1 MTARRSGLPRLSPSL
16 GPRRQRHPR
25 KCSITRLG
33 PPGLRMCH
41 RVAQE
46 PAAAV
51 PPRQVPVIRSNSE
64 AHAWLKLKKR
74 GRKLALR
81 VLTFP
86 TFRQHVSPREIQSF
100 VVLRIE
106 CSAFRHED
114 PGMFQE
120 TRNQKPVVISF
131 KVLNPNRQMNRR
143 STVGFSPCGGAATG
157 QGRYVNSATVRCP
170 QDGRGRRHLG
180 ARRLQR
186 ERGRRRGHGEARRD
200 LISARLERL
209 HQALDVAS
217 ETGQIPAVRLERVAA
232 LVIEDPKLR

>member
-1 MTARRSGLPRLSPSL
+1 M
-16 GPRRQRHPR
+16 
-25 KCSITRLG
+25 
-33 PPGLRMCH
+33 
-41 RVAQE
+41 
-46 PAAAV
+46 
-51 PPRQVPVIRSNSE
+51 PPRQVPAIRSDSE
-64 AHAWLKLKKR
+64 AHAWLKLIKR

-86 TFRQHVSPREIQSF
+86 TFRQHVSPQEIQCF

-106 CSAFRHED
+106 SLRLPPRRPWNVPRNPKSETGGHK
-114 PGMFQE
+114 FQ
-120 TRNQKPVVISF
+120 

-143 STVGFSPCGGAATG
+143 PTVGFFPCGRAATG
-157 QGRYVNSATVRCP
+157 QGRCVNSATVRCP

-180 ARRLQR
+180 ARSLQR
-186 ERGRRRGHGEARRD
+186 ERGRWRGHGEARRD

-232 LVIEDPKLR
+232 LVVQDPKLRYELVNVYDSTKNLSARSE

>member
-1 MTARRSGLPRLSPSL
+1 M
-16 GPRRQRHPR
+16 
-25 KCSITRLG
+25 
-33 PPGLRMCH
+33 
-41 RVAQE
+41 
-46 PAAAV
+46 

-86 TFRQHVSPREIQSF
+86 TFRQHVSPREIQRF
-100 VVLRIE
+100 VVRRIE
-106 CSAFRHED
+106 RSAPSATNSGISRNLKSET
-114 PGMFQE
+114 GGYKFQ
-120 TRNQKPVVISF
+120 

-143 STVGFSPCGGAATG
+143 PTVGFFPCGRAATG
-157 QGRYVNSATVRCP
+157 QGRCVNSATVRCP

-180 ARRLQR
+180 ARSLQR

-209 HQALDVAS
+209 HRALDVAS
-217 ETGQIPAVRLERVAA
+217 ETGQIITAVRLERVAA
-232 LVIEDPKLR
+232 LVVEDPKLR

>member
-1 MTARRSGLPRLSPSL
+1 MTARRSGLPRPSPSL

-51 PPRQVPVIRSNSE
+51 PQRQVPVIRSNSE

-86 TFRQHVSPREIQSF
+86 TFRQHVSPREIQRF
-100 VVLRIE
+100 VVRRIE
-106 CSAFRHED
+106 RSA
-114 PGMFQE
+114 P
-120 TRNQKPVVISF
+120 
-131 KVLNPNRQMNRR
+131 
-143 STVGFSPCGGAATG
+143 
-157 QGRYVNSATVRCP
+157 SATNS
-170 QDGRGRRHLG
+170 G
-180 ARRLQR
+180 
-186 ERGRRRGHGEARRD
+186 
-200 LISARLERL
+200 ISRNLK
-209 HQALDVAS
+209 S
-217 ETGQIPAVRLERVAA
+217 ETGGYKFQKSLKPEQTDEQTIHRRIFPLRRSGHRTGKICEFRYGPLPSGRSRASAPRRSPPATRTGPAA
-232 LVIEDPKLR
+232 GPWRSPTGPDKRPSGTPAPSAGCCF

>member
-1 MTARRSGLPRLSPSL
+1 MTARRSGLPRPSPSL

-86 TFRQHVSPREIQSF
+86 TFRQHVSPREIQRF

-106 CSAFRHED
+106 CSAPSANED
-114 PGMFQE
+114 SGMFQG

-131 KVLNPNRQMNRR
+131 KKVLNPNRQMNRR

-157 QGRYVNSATVRCP
+157 QGRCVNSATVRCP

-180 ARRLQR
+180 ARSLQR
-186 ERGRRRGHGEARRD
+186 QGHGEARRD

-232 LVIEDPKLR
+232 LVVEDPKLR